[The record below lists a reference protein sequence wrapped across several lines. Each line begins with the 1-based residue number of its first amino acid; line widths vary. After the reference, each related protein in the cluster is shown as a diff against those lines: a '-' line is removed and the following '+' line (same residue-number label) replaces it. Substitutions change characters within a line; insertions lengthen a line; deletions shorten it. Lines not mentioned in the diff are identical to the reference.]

1 MNNISGYYLPNK
13 IANTYIANRR
23 DESGALAYEGA
34 MQDVGIETQA
44 AIQSL
49 NKSYSSVINDA
60 YTNYLNSKRNI
71 ASSNLGQGYKEA
83 YLEQEEQ
90 TLQKNIAQA
99 DINAAETKRD
109 ILNQQLQSEANIGKA
124 FQTEVLNMEKVGQQL
139 SNYMNYL
146 KNVSADITT
155 DEGTSSQSYYD
166 SIIKGKGLSDF
177 AAKNT
182 VLAEDLYDELYN
194 AAPKGYTDEK
204 GQAALN
210 WEDWLSEQIKTQG
223 DQDWYDWYVGRGGYE
238 MFREAYKKSAGTTA
252 ADKYLA
258 EQEAKYTLAR
268 NDVPKYAKEF
278 DESTTIEPV
287 EFEKTK
293 SDLARGGQIFVQSD
307 ELRHNANNLFKYA
320 KELGLTET
328 EINTVLGT
336 TIYDAL
342 RGMSNFDTSRVRELS
357 DKLYNYARKKYIL
370 SKSDATEAA
379 IDDVLK
385 TYADKTIKNKN
396 NKSISRTSSSR
407 GAGGGGSMR

>member
-13 IANTYIANRR
+13 IANTYIASRR
-23 DESGALAYEGA
+23 DESGALAYESA

-71 ASSNLGQGYKEA
+71 TSSNLGQGYKEA

-99 DINAAETKRD
+99 DINAAETKQD
-109 ILNQQLQSEANIGKA
+109 ILKQQLQSEAAIGEA

-146 KNVSADITT
+146 KNVSTDIIT
-155 DEGTSSQSYYD
+155 DEGSSSQSYYD
-166 SIIKGKGLSDF
+166 AIIKGKDLSDF

-194 AAPKGYTDEK
+194 AAPKGYTDEE

-210 WEDWLSEQIKTQG
+210 WEDWLSGQIKTQA

-238 MFREAYKKSAGTTA
+238 MFQEAYKKSTGTTA
-252 ADKYLA
+252 AGKYLA
-258 EQEAKYTLAR
+258 EQEKLQKQKEADYTLAR
-268 NDVPKYAKEF
+268 TDVPKYAKEF
-278 DESTTIEPV
+278 DESTNIKPV

-293 SDLARGGQIFVQSD
+293 SDLARGGQIYIQSD
-307 ELRHNANNLFKYA
+307 ELKHNANNLLKYA
-320 KELGLTET
+320 TELGLTEK
-328 EINTVLGT
+328 EINTALGT

-342 RGMSNFDTSRVRELS
+342 EGMSNFDTRRVRELS

-370 SKSDATEAA
+370 SKSDISEAA
-379 IDDVLK
+379 VDDVLK
-385 TYADKTIKNKN
+385 TYGVKATKN
-396 NKSISRTSSSR
+396 SLS
-407 GAGGGGSMR
+407 GGGGGGGRIR